1 MILLNAAREA
11 WNRGYAM
18 RARRERFKRF
28 TYGDQWGDTVRTADG
43 RYVSEGRLIEDQ
55 GRQPLTNNLIRRLVK
70 TIVGRYRTLCTD
82 KGRYDLSDTVTAV
95 NELPELDSRL
105 LEEFLISGVAVQRVA
120 PDIRPSGAAV
130 WVDNVSPR
138 AFFTGEF
145 ADPRGNDVELV
156 GMMHDM
162 SPAQLMAR
170 FGGDSPARRQ
180 KLAAIYS
187 RDDIATQGLTATDTQ
202 AADFLSPAV
211 AGKCRVIELWTLDAV
226 AGDTSAFRWQ
236 CRWLAPTG
244 DVLAQYPSPW
254 AHGRHPFIF
263 RFYPYTDGEVHPFVE
278 DVIDQQKYIN
288 RLIMLID
295 RMMGASAKGVLLFP
309 LDQKTRDVTWREI
322 CQRWSAADGVIP
334 ITGKGAMLPQ
344 QVSGNG
350 ADAGAH
356 RLLELEL
363 KLFEDVSGV
372 SDAMLGRATSGNG
385 GAGLYES
392 QIQNS
397 TAALADIFDTFN
409 AFTARR
415 DVLAASLK
423 APSPSKFKPSNQSK
437 L

>member
-11 WNRGYAM
+11 WGRGHEM

-28 TYGDQWGDTVRTADG
+28 TYGDQWGDIVRAADG
-43 RYVSEGRLIEDQ
+43 RYTSEGRILEEH

-70 TIVGRYRTLCTD
+70 TIVGRYRTLCTEN
-82 KGRYDLSDTVTAV
+82 GRYDLRDTFTAV

-105 LEEFLISGVAVQRVA
+105 LEEFLISGVAVQRVV
-120 PDIRPSGAAV
+120 PDIRPAGAAV

-145 ADPRGNDVELV
+145 TDPRGNDVELV
-156 GMMHDM
+156 GMLRDM
-162 SPAQLMAR
+162 SPAQVMAR
-170 FGGDSPARRQ
+170 FGGASPAQRRRI
-180 KLAAIYS
+180 ADIFG
-187 RDDIATQGLTATDTQ
+187 RDDIAMQGLTAVNGQ
-202 AADFLSPAV
+202 AADFLCTSV

-226 AGDTSAFRWQ
+226 NGDTPAFRWQ
-236 CRWLAPTG
+236 CRWLAPPG
-244 DVLAQYPSPW
+244 DILAQYASPW
-254 AHGRHPFIF
+254 AHGRHPFVF
-263 RFYPYTDGEVHPFVE
+263 RYYPYTDGEVHPFVE

-309 LDQKTRDVTWREI
+309 VDQKTKDVPWTEVCR
-322 CQRWSAADGVIP
+322 RWSAADGVIP
-334 ITGKGAMLPQ
+334 VTGKAGMMLPQ
-344 QVSGNG
+344 QVTGNG

-356 RLLELEL
+356 RLLELQL
-363 KLFEDVSGV
+363 KLFEATSGV
-372 SDAMLGRATSGNG
+372 SAALLGRAPSGTG

-392 QIQNS
+392 QIQSS

-415 DVLAASLK
+415 DTLAKALK
-423 APSPSKFKPSNQSK
+423 APVIF
-437 L
+437 